1 MMRVEVAVRHLLITL
16 LVVGVTA
23 PAWAQTDP
31 AQAAPSGAPAVR
43 DCRPFDAPPFVNVT
57 MRDGRKL
64 RGTLTC
70 LGQDAELAIGG
81 KLSRLPLVDV
91 KKIAEPRDPVWE
103 GPFVGAALGAVFWAL
118 CGSGCNSGDMARAT
132 AYYTLIGL
140 VVDTATSNNKTIYKS
155 APAPA
160 LSFRLRF

>member
-1 MMRVEVAVRHLLITL
+1 
-16 LVVGVTA
+16 
-23 PAWAQTDP
+23 
-31 AQAAPSGAPAVR
+31 
-43 DCRPFDAPPFVNVT
+43 
-57 MRDGRKL
+57 MRDGTRL

-70 LGQDAELAIGG
+70 LGADAELAIGG

-118 CGSGCNSGDMARAT
+118 CGSGCDSGEMARAT

-140 VVDTATSNNKTIYKS
+140 VVDTATSNNKTIYKATRS
-155 APAPA
+155 PA
-160 LSFRLRF
+160 LSFRVRF

>member
-1 MMRVEVAVRHLLITL
+1 MRHLLITL
-16 LVVGVTA
+16 LVLSVTA
-23 PAWAQTDP
+23 PAWAQTDLG
-31 AQAAPSGAPAVR
+31 QDAASRGPAVR

-57 MRDGRKL
+57 MRNGTRL

-70 LGQDAELAIGG
+70 LGADAELLTGG
-81 KLSRLPLVDV
+81 KLARLPLADV